1 MAGGVHGANRLG
13 GNSIAEG
20 QVFGRRSAI
29 SAVRYA
35 QKHAHVSVLS
45 SDVDCEAARISAFLV
60 GKNGISPHILE
71 SKLKKL
77 MWEYVGIY
85 RNEKDLLKAKKGI
98 LLLVKESSHMKARS
112 DANIRNRDL
121 QDCLEV
127 SNMLKT
133 AYAVVLCALK
143 RKESRGAH
151 SRSDYPQTKNH
162 GRKI

>member
-1 MAGGVHGANRLG
+1 MGKTNVAGLFACGEVAGGVHGANRLG

-127 SNMLKT
+127 SNMLKNCVCSGT
-133 AYAVVLCALK
+133 LCTQAK
-143 RKESRGAH
+143 RESGC
-151 SRSDYPQTKNH
+151 T
-162 GRKI
+162 